1 MENLTLSAEA
11 CDAHL
16 VRGVIEAT
24 ARPRETVSDARAR
37 AGTIIE
43 MFKGFAPANALEAMI
58 ACQCITL
65 QFVAMAAMRDLTML
79 EGDSKTQLRMRSGTA
94 ALNRTLHQWIVL
106 FHTTRKQEKARAA
119 EEAKALAAPEA
130 AAPKPNSLEP
140 ASPNPASPNPGT
152 PKPAFPEPAVQETR
166 PPSGDRAAPRP
177 PALALTR
184 AEACPPDRVPSS
196 REALLASTALIHD
209 AGARGAWAVPPNPP
223 GP

>member
-1 MENLTLSAEA
+1 MEDLTLSAEA
-11 CDAHL
+11 CRAHL

-130 AAPKPNSLEP
+130 AAPNPV
-140 ASPNPASPNPGT
+140 SPNPVS
-152 PKPAFPEPAVQETR
+152 PKPAFPEPAAQETR

-196 REALLASTALIHD
+196 REALLASTALIHG